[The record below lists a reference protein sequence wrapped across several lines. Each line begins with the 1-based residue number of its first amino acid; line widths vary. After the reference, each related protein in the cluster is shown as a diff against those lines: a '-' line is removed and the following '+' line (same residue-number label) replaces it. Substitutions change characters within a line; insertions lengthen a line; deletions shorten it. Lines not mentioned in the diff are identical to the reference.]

1 MGSWSITVNDLDQI
15 EELPEDIFLKAC
27 GEDAELQSDAHSA
40 FISAKE
46 RGLVSATISG
56 GRTPSPYGGPDT
68 VVISIVGFNNRS
80 EGHAIPPIT
89 GRDFNS
95 TMVSTILAGPDEET
109 EPENDEDDGYLSGR
123 QPYPDGD
130 QPFRPAG

>member
-15 EELPEDIFLKAC
+15 DTLPGEIYDKAC
-27 GEDAELQSDAHSA
+27 GDDAELQGDALAA
-40 FISAKE
+40 FVSAKE

-68 VVISIVGFNNRS
+68 VVITVVGFNNRN
-80 EGHAIPPIT
+80 EGHAVPPMS

-109 EPENDEDDGYLSGR
+109 EPENDEYDDAYPGGR
-123 QPYPDGD
+123 GFAPYGDG
-130 QPFRPAG
+130 PRL